1 MPKTNVST
9 PAAKNSNGSAKSTRK
24 RVKKFPYFI
33 RDMRNADFFTE
44 EDAIYTV
51 SFSAEVQKEFGGA
64 WCDLEFRDVY
74 RECHPLL
81 ALGVAIADCDAKYH
95 QVKVRLHNIRIE
107 KL

>member
-1 MPKTNVST
+1 M
-9 PAAKNSNGSAKSTRK
+9 
-24 RVKKFPYFI
+24 
-33 RDMRNADFFTE
+33 RDADLFTE
-44 EDAIYTV
+44 EAAIYTV
-51 SFSAEVQKEFGGA
+51 SFSAEVQKELGGS

-81 ALGVAIADCDAKYH
+81 ALGVAIADCDAKYC